1 MKNLGLYFTQGGAHM
16 PTKMKF
22 ADLDYV
28 EEGAANSQ
36 RVAILEKPYSLKIV
50 RAAIPE
56 PADNE
61 LRIKIKYVGICGS
74 DLEAYRGIRKP
85 EFISFPARLGHE
97 VGGVIDKVG
106 KNVKGLHVGQKVT
119 CRYVW
124 GAYAEYI
131 VCKPFNV
138 QVMPDDFDLLDISL
152 IEILPGVIHA
162 AELSQCDSGRTVL
175 ITGQGV
181 SGLMLTQVLSLY
193 SPKALV
199 VTDLKD
205 RNLELAKKYGA
216 THTYKIP
223 SPDTPTMDVVGKDF
237 PDGFDIVIP
246 CLLEGNS
253 VWDALLCARTGGK
266 IVMYGG
272 IGTCNEPFDFFK
284 MHRQRAE
291 ILSTEPKRDIDM
303 YRFFK
308 EGISLVR
315 DGLVNTSEYIDKIY
329 PLSQIQEAFEERDD
343 KTKDSIHIVIDVEK

>member
-1 MKNLGLYFTQGGAHM
+1 M

-22 ADLDYV
+22 ADLEYV
-28 EEGAANSQ
+28 ADGAAGSQ
-36 RVAILEKPYSLKIV
+36 RVAILEKPYSMKV
-50 RAAIPE
+50 VNAAIPE
-56 PADNE
+56 PSDDE

-74 DLEAYRGIRKP
+74 DLEAYRGQRKP

-97 VGGVIDKVG
+97 VGGVIDKLG
-106 KNVKGLHVGQKVT
+106 KNIKGLHVGQKVT

-131 VCKPFNV
+131 VCRPFNV
-138 QVMPDDFDLLDISL
+138 QVIPDDFDLLDVSL

-162 AELSQCDSGRTVL
+162 AELSKCDSGRTVL

-181 SGLMLTQVLSLY
+181 SGLMLTQIMSLY

-205 RNLELAKKYGA
+205 RNLEFAKRYGA

-223 SPDTPTMDVVGKDF
+223 ASDTPTMDIVGKDF
-237 PDGFDIVIP
+237 PEGFDIVIP
-246 CLLEGNS
+246 SLLEGAS
-253 VWDALLCARTGGK
+253 VQDAVHCTRTGGK
-266 IVMYGG
+266 VVMYGG

-284 MHRQRAE
+284 VHRQRVE

-308 EGISLVR
+308 EGISLVK
-315 DGLVNTSEYIDKIY
+315 DGLIKTWEYIDKIY

>member
-1 MKNLGLYFTQGGAHM
+1 M

-22 ADLDYV
+22 AQMEYV
-28 EEGAANSQ
+28 EENSADSQ
-36 RVAILEKPYSLKIV
+36 RVAILEKPYSMKLA
-50 RAAIPE
+50 RAKIPE
-56 PADNE
+56 PGDDE
-61 LRIKIKYVGICGS
+61 LRIKVKYVGICGS
-74 DLEAYRGIRKP
+74 DLEAYRGLRKP

-97 VGGVIDKVG
+97 VGGVIEKLG
-106 KNVKGLHVGQKVT
+106 KNIKGLKVGQKVT

-138 QVMPDDFDLLDISL
+138 QVIPDEFDLLDISL

-162 AELSQCDSGRTVL
+162 AELSKCDSGRTVL

-181 SGLMLTQVLSLY
+181 SGLMLTQVMSLY
-193 SPKALV
+193 SPMVLA

-205 RNLELAKKYGA
+205 RNLEFARRYGA
-216 THTYKIP
+216 THTYKVS
-223 SPDTPTMDVVGKDF
+223 SPDTPTIDVVKEDF

-246 CLLEGNS
+246 CLLEGAS
-253 VWDALLCARTGGK
+253 IQDALACTRTGGK

-272 IGTCNEPFDFFK
+272 IGTCKEPFDFFK
-284 MHRQRAE
+284 VHRQRVE

-303 YRFFK
+303 YRYFK

-315 DGLVNTSEYIDKIY
+315 DGIIKTWEYIDKIY
-329 PLSQIQEAFEERDD
+329 PLSRIQEAFEERDD
-343 KTKDSIHIVIDVEK
+343 KNKDSIHIVIDVEK

>member
-1 MKNLGLYFTQGGAHM
+1 M

-22 ADLDYV
+22 ADLEYV
-28 EEGAANSQ
+28 EEGAAGSQ
-36 RVAILEKPYSLKIV
+36 RVAILEKPYSMKLV
-50 RAAIPE
+50 SAAIPE
-56 PADNE
+56 PTDDE

-106 KNVKGLHVGQKVT
+106 KNIKGLKPGQKVT

-138 QVMPDDFDLLDISL
+138 QVIPDEFDLLDVSL
-152 IEILPGVIHA
+152 LEILPGVIHA
-162 AELSQCDSGRTVL
+162 AELSQIDSGRTVL

-205 RNLELAKKYGA
+205 RNLELAKRYGA

-223 SPDTPTMDVVGKDF
+223 TPDTPTMDIVGKDF
-237 PDGFDIVIP
+237 PDGFDVVIP
-246 CLLEGNS
+246 CLLEGAS
-253 VWDALLCARTGGK
+253 VQDALYSARTGGK

-272 IGTCNEPFDFFK
+272 IGTCKEPFDFFK
-284 MHRQRAE
+284 VHRQRVE

-308 EGISLVR
+308 EGISMFR
-315 DGLVNTSEYIDKIY
+315 DGLIRTWEYIDKVY
-329 PLSQIQEAFEERDD
+329 PLSRIQEAFEERDN
-343 KTKDSIHIVIDVEK
+343 KNNETIHIVIEKKK

>member
-1 MKNLGLYFTQGGAHM
+1 M

-22 ADLDYV
+22 ADLEYV
-28 EEGAANSQ
+28 EEGAAGSQ
-36 RVAILEKPYSLKIV
+36 RVAILEKPYSMKLV
-50 RAAIPE
+50 SAAIPE
-56 PADNE
+56 PTDDE

-106 KNVKGLHVGQKVT
+106 KNIKGLKPGQKVT

-138 QVMPDDFDLLDISL
+138 QVIPDEFDLLDVSL
-152 IEILPGVIHA
+152 LEILPGVIHA
-162 AELSQCDSGRTVL
+162 AELSQIDSGRTVL

-205 RNLELAKKYGA
+205 RNLELAKRYGA

-223 SPDTPTMDVVGKDF
+223 TPDTPTMDIVGKDF
-237 PDGFDIVIP
+237 PDGFDVVIP
-246 CLLEGNS
+246 CLLEGAS
-253 VWDALLCARTGGK
+253 VQDALYSARTGGK

-272 IGTCNEPFDFFK
+272 IGTCKEPFDFFK
-284 MHRQRAE
+284 VHRQRVE

-308 EGISLVR
+308 EGISMFR
-315 DGLVNTSEYIDKIY
+315 DGLIRTWEYIDKVY
-329 PLSQIQEAFEERDD
+329 PLSRIQEAFEERDN
-343 KTKDSIHIVIDVEK
+343 KNNETIHIVIDVEK

>member
-1 MKNLGLYFTQGGAHM
+1 M

-22 ADLDYV
+22 ATLDYV
-28 EEGAANSQ
+28 EKGSKNSQ
-36 RVAILEKPYSLKIV
+36 RVAILEKEFSMKIV
-50 RAAIPE
+50 YASIPE
-56 PADNE
+56 PEDDEA
-61 LRIKIKYVGICGS
+61 RIKIKFVGICGS

-97 VGGVIDKVG
+97 VAGTIEKLGR
-106 KNVKGLHVGQKVT
+106 NVRGLKIGQKVT

-131 VCKPFNV
+131 VCKPFNI
-138 QVMPDDFDLLDISL
+138 QVMPEEFDMKDISL

-162 AELSQCDSGRTVL
+162 AELSQCDSGKKVL

-181 SGLMLTQVLSLY
+181 SGLMLTQILSLY
-193 SPKALV
+193 SPQELV

-205 RNLELAKKYGA
+205 RNLEFAKRYGA

-223 SPDTPTMDVVGKDF
+223 SENTPTKDIVLKDY
-237 PDGFDIVIP
+237 PEGFDIVIP
-246 CLLEGNS
+246 CLLDGTS
-253 VWDALLCARTGGK
+253 VYDALECTRTSGK
-266 IVMYGG
+266 VVMYGG
-272 IGTCNEPFDFFK
+272 IGTCNVPFDFFK

-303 YRFFK
+303 YRYFK
-308 EGISLVR
+308 EGISLVK
-315 DGLVNTSEYIDKIY
+315 DGLIKTGEYIDKIY

-343 KTKDSIHIVIDVEK
+343 KSNGTIHILIDVEE

>member
-1 MKNLGLYFTQGGAHM
+1 M

-22 ADLDYV
+22 AQMEYV
-28 EEGAANSQ
+28 EENSADSQ
-36 RVAILEKPYSLKIV
+36 RVAILEKPYSMKLA
-50 RAAIPE
+50 RAKIPE
-56 PADNE
+56 PGDDE
-61 LRIKIKYVGICGS
+61 LRIKVKYVGICGS
-74 DLEAYRGIRKP
+74 DLEAYRGLRKP

-97 VGGVIDKVG
+97 VGGVIEKLG
-106 KNVKGLHVGQKVT
+106 KNIKGLKVGQKVT

-138 QVMPDDFDLLDISL
+138 QVIPDEFDLLDISL

-162 AELSQCDSGRTVL
+162 AELSKCDSGRTVL

-181 SGLMLTQVLSLY
+181 SGLMLTQVMSLY
-193 SPKALV
+193 SPMVLA

-205 RNLELAKKYGA
+205 RNLEFARRYGA
-216 THTYKIP
+216 THTYKVP
-223 SPDTPTMDVVGKDF
+223 SPDTPTIDVVKEDF

-246 CLLEGNS
+246 CLLEGAS
-253 VWDALLCARTGGK
+253 IQDALACTRTGGK

-272 IGTCNEPFDFFK
+272 IGTCKEPFDFFK
-284 MHRQRAE
+284 VHRQRVE

-303 YRFFK
+303 YRYFK

-315 DGLVNTSEYIDKIY
+315 DGIIKTWEYIDKIY
-329 PLSQIQEAFEERDD
+329 PLSRIQEAFEERDD
-343 KTKDSIHIVIDVEK
+343 KNKDSIHIVIDVEK